1 MMMIMMIMMMMMMM
15 IRDVGTN
22 DYEGFV
28 PPDDNW
34 VPQRFTTM
42 LSKDDFHAF
51 IRRREPFI
59 ISYND
64 VGLME
69 DALEW
74 NTAQWRHPSTGTQY
88 LIDKV
93 SQIYTL
99 MMMTTI
105 DDDNDDDDSDSD
117 EIVMI
122 VMMMKVVIV
131 IIMIVMMIDGDED
144 GWMLLTMITA
154 LHYHP

>member
-1 MMMIMMIMMMMMMM
+1 MMMMIMMMMM

-59 ISYND
+59 ISFND

-69 DALEW
+69 DALGW

-117 EIVMI
+117 
-122 VMMMKVVIV
+122 
-131 IIMIVMMIDGDED
+131 DDSDDSDDDESD
-144 GWMLLTMITA
+144 DSDNHDTDDDRW
-154 LHYHP
+154 

>member
-1 MMMIMMIMMMMMMM
+1 M

-22 DYEGFV
+22 DYKGFV

-34 VPQRFTTM
+34 MPQRFTTM

-59 ISYND
+59 ISYSD

-69 DALEW
+69 DALGW

-93 SQIYTL
+93 SHL
-99 MMMTTI
+99 HTI
-105 DDDNDDDDSDSD
+105 DDDDDR
-117 EIVMI
+117 
-122 VMMMKVVIV
+122 
-131 IIMIVMMIDGDED
+131 
-144 GWMLLTMITA
+144 
-154 LHYHP
+154 

>member
-1 MMMIMMIMMMMMMM
+1 M

-34 VPQRFTTM
+34 MPQRFTTM

-59 ISYND
+59 ISYSD

-69 DALEW
+69 DALGW

-93 SQIYTL
+93 SQIYYTL
-99 MMMTTI
+99 SKVFKYHHHHHHTT
-105 DDDNDDDDSDSD
+105 
-117 EIVMI
+117 
-122 VMMMKVVIV
+122 
-131 IIMIVMMIDGDED
+131 
-144 GWMLLTMITA
+144 LTSSYFRSQCSTV
-154 LHYHP
+154 L